1 MITFRKLYIFMFYMV
16 VCLLDAGA
24 AGKTLACRRQ
34 KIFRHKFGKFGK
46 FGKKKHEKRAISG
59 NFFFFPYE
67 KKAFLT
73 CITEELYIYVI
84 GLQKTLVLQNIMNSS
99 ALACKILL
107 RFRIC
112 MHDV

>member
-1 MITFRKLYIFMFYMV
+1 M
-16 VCLLDAGA
+16 
-24 AGKTLACRRQ
+24 
-34 KIFRHKFGKFGK
+34 RHKFGK

-59 NFFFFPYE
+59 IFFYFPYE

-73 CITEELYIYVI
+73 YITELYIYII

>member
-1 MITFRKLYIFMFYMV
+1 MKKEQFLATFFY
-16 VCLLDAGA
+16 
-24 AGKTLACRRQ
+24 
-34 KIFRHKFGKFGK
+34 
-46 FGKKKHEKRAISG
+46 
-59 NFFFFPYE
+59 FPYE

-73 CITEELYIYVI
+73 YITEELYIYVI